1 MGKNDTPTMTMND
14 KEYDIS
20 GMSDQQQVLLS
31 HVTDLDRK
39 IKSVSFNLDQLR
51 IGRETFVNMLSNALE
66 APAEEADAA

>member
-1 MGKNDTPTMTMND
+1 MGKNDTPTMTLND
-14 KEYDIS
+14 KEYEIDA
-20 GMSDQQQVLLS
+20 MSDNSKVLLS

-66 APAEEADAA
+66 APAEEEAA

>member
-66 APAEEADAA
+66 APAEADAA

>member
-66 APAEEADAA
+66 APAEEEAA

>member
-14 KEYDIS
+14 KEYDID
-20 GMSDQQQVLLS
+20 GMTDQQKVLLS

>member
-20 GMSDQQQVLLS
+20 GMSDQQKVLLS

-66 APAEEADAA
+66 APAEADAA

>member
-1 MGKNDTPTMTMND
+1 MGKNENPTMTLND
-14 KEYDIS
+14 KEYNID
-20 GMSDQQQVLLS
+20 GMTDQQKIILS

-51 IGRETFVNMLSNALE
+51 IGRETFINMLSNALE

>member
-20 GMSDQQQVLLS
+20 GMSDQQQVLFS

>member
-1 MGKNDTPTMTMND
+1 MGKNDTPTMTLNGT
-14 KEYDIS
+14 EWDIEN
-20 GMSDQQQVLLS
+20 MSDQQKVLLS

-51 IGRETFVNMLSNALE
+51 IGRETFINMLSNALE